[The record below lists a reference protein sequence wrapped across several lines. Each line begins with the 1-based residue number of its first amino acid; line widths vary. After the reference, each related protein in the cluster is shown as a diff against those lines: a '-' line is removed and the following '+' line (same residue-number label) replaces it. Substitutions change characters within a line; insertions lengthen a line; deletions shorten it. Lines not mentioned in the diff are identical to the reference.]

1 MPSDWSKKWDE
12 RNKIKS
18 GKPIEELTREQK
30 IKIYGGLGI
39 LSLAFLFT
47 ILVFF

>member
-1 MPSDWSKKWDE
+1 MPSNWSKKWDE
-12 RNKIKS
+12 RDKTKS

-39 LSLAFLFT
+39 LSMAFFLA
-47 ILVFF
+47 LVWFF